1 MTKIRALLVDDHT
14 LVRRGL
20 RRVLESDGE
29 ITVVGECCSGRA
41 AIDMV
46 EQVRPHVVV
55 MDIALPELN
64 GFEATRQ
71 ITKRSDTTRV
81 LMLSMHSDPIY
92 VRQSLKAGAR
102 GYMLKNA
109 EALELIQAVK
119 TVGRGGSFFCPDVS
133 RLLLDEYVGE
143 EHDDGREADLGR
155 LTPREREVMQLVA
168 EGLSSKEVA
177 TRLDLGVSTVDTHRK
192 RIMMKLALRNTA
204 DLVRFAIRS
213 KVVH

>member
-14 LVRRGL
+14 LVRRGV
-20 RRVLESDGE
+20 RRVLEADGE

-46 EQVRPHVVV
+46 EEVQPHVVV

-71 ITKRSDTTRV
+71 ITKRSERTRV
-81 LMLSMHSDPIY
+81 LMLSMHGDRVY

-102 GYMLKNA
+102 GYVLKNA
-109 EALELIQAVK
+109 EALELIEAVK
-119 TVGRGGSFFCPDVS
+119 AVGRGGSFFSPEIS
-133 RLLLDEYVGE
+133 RLMLEKYVGDE
-143 EHDDGREADLGR
+143 PDDSGETDLAR
-155 LTPREREVMQLVA
+155 LTPREREVMQLIA

-177 TRLDLGVSTVDTHRK
+177 ARLDLGVSTVDTHRK
-192 RIMMKLALRNTA
+192 RIMEKLALRNTA

>member
-1 MTKIRALLVDDHT
+1 MNKIRALLVDDHT

-20 RRVLESDGE
+20 RRVLESDAE
-29 ITVVGECCSGRA
+29 IAVVGECCSGRA
-41 AIDMV
+41 AIEMV

-71 ITKRSDTTRV
+71 ITKRSEKTHV
-81 LMLSMHSDPIY
+81 LMLSMHGDPIY

-119 TVGRGGSFFCPDVS
+119 TVGRGGSFFCSDVS
-133 RLLLDEYVGE
+133 RLMLEDYVGD
-143 EHDDGREADLGR
+143 EHDAGGEADLGR

-177 TRLDLGVSTVDTHRK
+177 TRLDRGVSTVDTHRK

>member
-1 MTKIRALLVDDHT
+1 MNKIRALLVDDHT

-20 RRVLESDGE
+20 RRVLESDAE
-29 ITVVGECCSGRA
+29 IAVVGECCSGRE
-41 AIDMV
+41 AIEMV
-46 EQVRPHVVV
+46 DQVRPHVVV

-71 ITKRSDTTRV
+71 ITKRCEGTRV
-81 LMLSMHSDPIY
+81 LMLSMHGDPIY

-102 GYMLKNA
+102 GYMLKSA

-133 RLLLDEYVGE
+133 RLMLDQFVGDKP
-143 EHDDGREADLGR
+143 DDGEAGLGR

-192 RIMMKLALRNTA
+192 RIMEKLDLRNTA